1 MDNRIK
7 YIIAILFGG
16 ASMASGYYYPAE
28 TFLAFTAGWLFIIPA
43 AFIAYLAYGYVLYM
57 NEKKHRIEVTV
68 KPSEAMKALA
78 RREIE
83 LNREK
88 EKLIFEGSSSGR

>member
-7 YIIAILFGG
+7 YIAAIAIAGG
-16 ASMASGYYYPAE
+16 AIASAYYYPAE

-43 AFIAYLAYGYVLYM
+43 AFVAYLVYGYVLYV